1 MRELN
6 RCLDKIYRRWS
17 LEIVR
22 KTYNEK
28 EEDSEKEGN
37 ISNEMIPFK
46 EIPQQEAPTG
56 TTNQSIELMDKGLS
70 LFDFNNKEKDNLSLF
85 KKLLGPPIFNADLEE
100 KSKQKSPIGVVN
112 VLTVSGFVGKV
123 LTVECVEDLSSPNKK
138 GNFSM
143 SGNLQN
149 VLQESVNIAKI
160 NAHNFLNE
168 DLIKALSQKN
178 IHVHFTEAGTP
189 KDGPSAGIS
198 ICTAFLSLVL
208 NKPVPG
214 HISMTGELS
223 SSGEV
228 CKIGNFFFFN

>member
-1 MRELN
+1 MKALN
-6 RCLDKIYRRWS
+6 DPNPKPEQS
-17 LEIVR
+17 
-22 KTYNEK
+22 
-28 EEDSEKEGN
+28 
-37 ISNEMIPFK
+37 
-46 EIPQQEAPTG
+46 Q
-56 TTNQSIELMDKGLS
+56 NQSIILSEQGLS
-70 LFDFNNKEKDNLSLF
+70 LFDFNKKEKDNLATF

-100 KSKQKSPIGVVN
+100 KSRQRSPIGVVN

-123 LTVECVEDLSSPNKK
+123 LTVECVQDLSSPNKK

-160 NAHNFLNE
+160 NAHNYLTE
-168 DLIKALSQKN
+168 DQIKQQSQKN
-178 IHVHFTEAGTP
+178 IHIHFTEAGTP

-198 ICTAFLSLVL
+198 ICTAYLSLAL
-208 NKPVPG
+208 NKPIPG

-228 CKIGNFFFFN
+228 CKIGNLLNLIIKKNIFIRRIAKQVYRK

>member
-1 MRELN
+1 M
-6 RCLDKIYRRWS
+6 DKIYRRWS

-22 KTYNEK
+22 KNFNEK
-28 EEDSEKEGN
+28 EEELESEPNPELLKE
-37 ISNEMIPFK
+37 ET
-46 EIPQQEAPTG
+46 PQT
-56 TTNQSIELMDKGLS
+56 QSIILSDKGFA
-70 LFDFNNKEKDNLSLF
+70 LFEFNNKEKDNLSIF

-100 KSKQKSPIGVVN
+100 KSKLKSPIGVVN
-112 VLTVSGFVGKV
+112 VLTVAGFVGKV
-123 LTVECVEDLSSPNKK
+123 LTVECVQDLSNPSKK

-160 NAHNFLNE
+160 NAHNFLTE
-168 DLIKALSQKN
+168 EQIKMLSQKN
-178 IHVHFTEAGTP
+178 IHIHFTEAGTP

-198 ICTAFLSLVL
+198 ICTAYLSLIL
-208 NKPVPG
+208 NKSIPG

-228 CKIGNFFFFN
+228 CKIGKNHEIYF

>member
-1 MRELN
+1 MN

-22 KTYNEK
+22 KTFDEK
-28 EEDSEKEGN
+28 DEDLEKDNN
-37 ISNEMIPFK
+37 ISNEIIEPFK
-46 EIPQQEAPTG
+46 DIPQKEPP
-56 TTNQSIELMDKGLS
+56 TTNQSIELLDKGLS
-70 LFDFNNKEKDNLSLF
+70 LFDFNSKENDNLSLF

-160 NAHNFLNE
+160 NAHNFLTE
-168 DLIKALSQKN
+168 EQIKTLSQKN
-178 IHVHFTEAGTP
+178 IHIHFTEAGTP

-214 HISMTGELS
+214 NISMTGELS

-228 CKIGNFFFFN
+228 CKIGIFFLF

>member
-1 MRELN
+1 LKALN
-6 RCLDKIYRRWS
+6 DPNPKPEQS
-17 LEIVR
+17 
-22 KTYNEK
+22 
-28 EEDSEKEGN
+28 
-37 ISNEMIPFK
+37 
-46 EIPQQEAPTG
+46 Q
-56 TTNQSIELMDKGLS
+56 NQSIILSEQGLS
-70 LFDFNNKEKDNLSLF
+70 LFDFNKKEKDNLATF

-100 KSKQKSPIGVVN
+100 KSRQRSPIGVVN

-123 LTVECVEDLSSPNKK
+123 LTVECVQDLSSPNKK

-160 NAHNFLNE
+160 NAHNYLTE
-168 DLIKALSQKN
+168 DQIKQQSQKN
-178 IHVHFTEAGTP
+178 IHIHFTEAGTP

-198 ICTAFLSLVL
+198 ICTAYLSLAL
-208 NKPVPG
+208 NKPIPG

-228 CKIGNFFFFN
+228 CKIGNLLNLIIKKNIFIRRIAKQVYRK